1 MASGITAL
9 KRLKYGCFLRKS
21 WTQFQPF
28 MYMTSGITAF
38 ERLRVF
44 MTFSTFEYTKL
55 LGTSSWTPFWYSQ
68 ASKFSNWMRFWW
80 KALWNQKLTN
90 RRGMPA
96 YVFDN
101 LRHNQRANQQ
111 AFSMKPSQ
119 TKTFKMII
127 KLSQFSCRWLAR
139 QLNYDSCMIFSFW
152 N

>member
-44 MTFSTFEYTKL
+44 MTFSIFEYTKL

-68 ASKFSNWMRFWW
+68 ASKPSDLMSVWW
-80 KALWNQKLTN
+80 KSFENQNLTN
-90 RRGMPA
+90 RRGCAA
-96 YVFDN
+96 YVFDL
-101 LRHNQRANQQ
+101 LRHNQKANQQ
-111 AFSMKPSQ
+111 ALSLMKPSKSKSSNDHKTIKYQTLTEIVKPSQ
-119 TKTFKMII
+119 TKPSKW
-127 KLSQFSCRWLAR
+127 S
-139 QLNYDSCMIFSFW
+139 
-152 N
+152 